1 MAGSADRYDR
11 RSFLTRGASAA
22 AAMGLAGVGA
32 PSLLA
37 ACGST
42 TAGTPRASAPGV
54 GSGAARRGGSM
65 TVGLSS
71 EIDGFLPAN
80 SHFDA
85 SGITYANTVFDSLTR
100 VAADGTAKPYLAA
113 AVTPN
118 ADHTVWTIA
127 LRPNV
132 TFHDGSAFTADVLVA
147 NFQAL
152 RQSLLTAQAVAPI
165 ADVAA
170 AGALEVT
177 VTCHEP
183 LVAFPH
189 YLATQVGYPVAMAQL
204 TKADTTRPIGT
215 GPFMYQSWEPN
226 DHFTAV
232 RNPHYWRNGLPY
244 LDSITY
250 KPIPQDQSRESSLRS
265 GTVDLMV
272 TRDPQ
277 VIRDLGRAAGYQQIA
292 DLNQAHGQTDMDCI
306 ILNTAMAPTSDLTV
320 RQALAHALDTEQI
333 AKLFGAGV
341 AQVNTSL
348 FPPGSPFRPADN
360 GYPAYDLNTAK
371 RLIAQAAPNHGGTVS
386 IALDTVT
393 DPRLLEV
400 IQAIAN
406 MWGLAGVQVTV
417 GQVEQVTFIDNLV
430 TGNFTAYTDEQFSAS
445 DPDLNYVWLS
455 STTANPP
462 IALNFA
468 RNKDAVLEA
477 ALQQGR
483 TSADPATR
491 AAAYQA
497 VDKRLAA
504 DLPYLWLSRATWSLT
519 GSNAVANFNNL
530 MLPDGTLDRGFA
542 AGTFTPTSTWRTA

>member
-1 MAGSADRYDR
+1 
-11 RSFLTRGASAA
+11 
-22 AAMGLAGVGA
+22 
-32 PSLLA
+32 
-37 ACGST
+37 
-42 TAGTPRASAPGV
+42 
-54 GSGAARRGGSM
+54 
-65 TVGLSS
+65 
-71 EIDGFLPAN
+71 
-80 SHFDA
+80 
-85 SGITYANTVFDSLTR
+85 
-100 VAADGTAKPYLAA
+100 
-113 AVTPN
+113 
-118 ADHTVWTIA
+118 
-127 LRPNV
+127 
-132 TFHDGSAFTADVLVA
+132 
-147 NFQAL
+147 
-152 RQSLLTAQAVAPI
+152 
-165 ADVAA
+165 
-170 AGALEVT
+170 
-177 VTCHEP
+177 
-183 LVAFPH
+183 
-189 YLATQVGYPVAMAQL
+189 
-204 TKADTTRPIGT
+204 
-215 GPFMYQSWEPN
+215 
-226 DHFTAV
+226 
-232 RNPHYWRNGLPY
+232 
-244 LDSITY
+244 
-250 KPIPQDQSRESSLRS
+250 
-265 GTVDLMV
+265 
-272 TRDPQ
+272 
-277 VIRDLGRAAGYQQIA
+277 
-292 DLNQAHGQTDMDCI
+292 
-306 ILNTAMAPTSDLTV
+306 
-320 RQALAHALDTEQI
+320 
-333 AKLFGAGV
+333 
-341 AQVNTSL
+341 
-348 FPPGSPFRPADN
+348 
-360 GYPAYDLNTAK
+360 
-371 RLIAQAAPNHGGTVS
+371 VS